1 MGFIK
6 IGDAMPIRVL
16 NADEIKAEQ
25 EKSKNSDKKE
35 KEETENS
42 KK

>member
-16 NADEIKAEQ
+16 TSEEVKTEQ

-35 KEETENS
+35 KEDTESS